1 MSDAARDDQPSP
13 TPGAPAALQGM
24 TGFARASAVSELG
37 EVAWELRSVNGK
49 GLEVRLRLPPGHD
62 RLEPQARQAIARRF
76 ARGNIQASL
85 ILSQGRGLA
94 AQPVVNEEFLRD
106 LAGLAQRL
114 HEQFGAAPA
123 RADGLLALRGVLEAP
138 EAGPGEESR
147 AAVERQA
154 LAALDDALM
163 SLTAVRSDEGETLR
177 TVLLNQAAAMEAL
190 AARIE
195 ADPSRDP
202 QFVRDRLATQV
213 RQLLDA
219 GVGLDE
225 TRLAMEAALLAAKA
239 DVREELDRLRMH
251 IEAVRALLAEGGAI
265 GRRLDFLAQE
275 LNRESNTL
283 CAKSNAAGVTAAG
296 LELKAVVD
304 QFREQVQNLE

>member
-1 MSDAARDDQPSP
+1 MNDVKPDDRRNA
-13 TPGAPAALQGM
+13 TVGAPAPLQSM
-24 TGFARASAVSELG
+24 TGFARASVASELG
-37 EVAWELRSVNGK
+37 ELAWELRSVNGK

-62 RLEPQARQAIARRF
+62 RLEPQARQAVARRF

-85 ILSQGRGLA
+85 TLNRGRGSA
-94 AQPVVNEEFLRD
+94 AQPVVNEELLRD

-123 RADGLLALRGVLEAP
+123 RADGMLALRGVLEAP
-138 EAGPGEESR
+138 EAEPGEAFRADVES
-147 AAVERQA
+147 QA
-154 LAALDDALM
+154 LAVLDDALA
-163 SLTAVRSDEGETLR
+163 SLAAARVGEGEGLR
-177 TVLLNQAAAMEAL
+177 TALLNHVTAMEAL

-202 QFVRDRLATQV
+202 QFVRDRLAAQV

-219 GVGLDE
+219 GIGLDE
-225 TRLAMEAALLAAKA
+225 SRLAAEAALLAAKA
-239 DVREELDRLRMH
+239 DVREELDRLKMH
-251 IEAVRALLAEGGAI
+251 AEAVRALLAEGGPV